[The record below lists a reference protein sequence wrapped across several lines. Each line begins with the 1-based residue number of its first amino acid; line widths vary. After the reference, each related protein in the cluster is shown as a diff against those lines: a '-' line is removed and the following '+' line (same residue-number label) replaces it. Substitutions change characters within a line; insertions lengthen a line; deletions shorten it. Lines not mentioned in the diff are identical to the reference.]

1 VKYSRILLANLF
13 RKKVRLFL
21 TVGSFAVALFLFTFL
36 GVVHSAFT
44 IDSAV
49 VKADR
54 LIVVNRT
61 SWFNTTPLS
70 YRDKILQ
77 IPGVKSVTHYTWF
90 AGVYHDEKD
99 FFPQFVI
106 DPEGQRKVY
115 PEFLIPEEQWQ
126 AFLNDRQGAVAG
138 VETANRFHWKIGDRI
153 PIMAPQ
159 YGAGIWEFNL
169 VGIYHGELPQTDQ
182 TQFWFRWDYFNEKV
196 PPEMKGQVGWYVLRI
211 TDPSDAARVA
221 KAIDQEFAN
230 SPHETK
236 TDSESVFAADMVKQ
250 FGNIRFLIISIGI
263 VVFVTLLLVTG
274 NTMAIAI
281 RERTRE
287 LAVFKAVG
295 FSDLMVLFLVL
306 AESLLIALIGGA
318 LGLLMALLAIPPLA
332 SSLSGLLSGLI
343 LSPKALLFGL
353 FLALVV
359 GLLSGLIPGIIAMRM
374 RIVAALRRV

>member
-1 VKYSRILLANLF
+1 VKFMRILLANLL

-21 TVGSFAVALFLFTFL
+21 TVGSFATALFLFTFL
-36 GVVHSAFT
+36 GVVHSAFS

-70 YRDKILQ
+70 YKDKILQ
-77 IPGVKSVTHYTWF
+77 IPGVKCVTHYTWF
-90 AGVYHDEKD
+90 AGVYRDEKD

-106 DPEGQRKVY
+106 DPEGQRQVY
-115 PEFLIPEEQWQ
+115 PEFLIPEHQWQ
-126 AFLNDRQGAVAG
+126 AFLQDRQGAIVG
-138 VETANRFHWKIGDRI
+138 IETAERFHWKIGDRI
-153 PIMAPQ
+153 ALMAPQ
-159 YGAGIWEFNL
+159 YGVGTWELNL
-169 VGIYHGELPQTDQ
+169 VGIYHGQLPQTDQ

-196 PPEMKGQVGWYVLRI
+196 PPEMKGQVGWYVLRVA
-211 TDPSDAARVA
+211 DPSDAVRIA
-221 KAIDQEFAN
+221 KVVDQRFAN
-230 SPHETK
+230 SPYETR
-236 TDSESVFAADMVKQ
+236 TDAESVFAANMVKQ
-250 FGNIRFLIISIGI
+250 FGNIRFLIISIGM
-263 VVFVTLLLVTG
+263 VVFLTLLLVTG

-295 FSDLMVLFLVL
+295 FSDVKVLFLVL
-306 AESLLIALIGGA
+306 AESLLIAIIGGV
-318 LGLLMALLAIPPLA
+318 LGLLLASLAIPPLA
-332 SSLSGLLSGLI
+332 SSLSGLLTGLV
-343 LSPKALLFGL
+343 LSPQILLFGL
-353 FLALVV
+353 FLALFI